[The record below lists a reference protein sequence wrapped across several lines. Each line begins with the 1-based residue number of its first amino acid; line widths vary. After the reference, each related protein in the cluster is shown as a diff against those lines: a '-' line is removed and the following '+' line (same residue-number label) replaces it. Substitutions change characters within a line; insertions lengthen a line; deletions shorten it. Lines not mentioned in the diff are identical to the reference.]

1 MVIDLFH
8 PADHRVGASIAAM
21 TGKPYVVVIVDD
33 HELFS
38 QGLALLLTREW
49 GHLFEIGG
57 QTTYVEEATDLVARC
72 DADLA
77 IIDLSMPPLGGVAAI
92 RHIKARHP
100 RTRILA
106 VSGTDDL
113 GLAEEALRAGAD
125 GFLPKTARPE
135 ALAGPLWTVA
145 EGLRVIDPKLL
156 EAMLSKTRK
165 PPPGLLENLSAQD
178 LRLWSLLAA
187 GMETVDIAAR
197 MLVSERTAKRMVA
210 ALLHKLGVT
219 NRIAAAAMAGRYGLL
234 DDLAESDRL
243 N

>member
-1 MVIDLFH
+1 MS
-8 PADHRVGASIAAM
+8 AIAG
-21 TGKPYVVVIVDD
+21 GKTIVVVIVDD

-49 GHLFEIGG
+49 GELFTVGG
-57 QTTYVEEATDLVARC
+57 QTTYVAEAADLVASC
-72 DADLA
+72 DADVA

-92 RHIKARHP
+92 RHVKARNP

-106 VSGTDDL
+106 LSGTEDL

-135 ALAGPLWTVA
+135 ALAGPLWTIA
-145 EGLRVIDPKLL
+145 EGVCVVDSPLL
-156 EAMLSKTRK
+156 DGLLSNTRK
-165 PPPGLLENLSAQD
+165 PSSVLLDSLSAQD
-178 LRLWSLLAA
+178 LRLWTLLAT

-219 NRIAAAAMAGRYGLL
+219 NRIAAAAMAGRFGLL
-234 DDLAESDRL
+234 DDLADPDGLS
-243 N
+243 